1 MKKLILLITVSLIS
15 ISISAQNQ
23 DTEYDYYQSELAD
36 FKINEILHYPISNLT
51 NNEIINNLKVKVN
64 SDLNTLSSILLNYK
78 FSEQFHLKAKEQSRL
93 QMRMMEM
100 ADSFYEQRKLI
111 FLEYAGGISPTYG
124 IKEDMFKDKKVIILR
139 MGGTCIIDEI
149 AYNEKRMHSI
159 FNERMKKNIQ
169 NY

>member
-1 MKKLILLITVSLIS
+1 K
-15 ISISAQNQ
+15 
-23 DTEYDYYQSELAD
+23 
-36 FKINEILHYPISNLT
+36 
-51 NNEIINNLKVKVN
+51 
-64 SDLNTLSSILLNYK
+64 
-78 FSEQFHLKAKEQSRL
+78 
-93 QMRMMEM
+93 
-100 ADSFYEQRKLI
+100 KLI

-149 AYNEKRMHSI
+149 AYNEKRMYSI